1 MTNLKSRS
9 TVQVWP
15 HHLTYLA
22 VIHLLLL
29 HLLQS
34 DIRLTFT
41 QNLLVLC
48 GMGVGLGAG
57 VDAYTLV
64 VFPALCL
71 ELTILQTHVLSFNF
85 CKLRLKFMQVLKET
99 GIFSK

>member
-15 HHLTYLA
+15 HHLTYLG

-34 DIRLTFT
+34 DIGLTFT
-41 QNLLVLC
+41 QNVLVLC

-57 VDAYTLV
+57 VDAYTFV
-64 VFPALCL
+64 VYPALCL
-71 ELTILQTHVLSFNF
+71 GLTILQTHILSFNC
-85 CKLRLKFMQVLKET
+85 CKTQTKIYASFERDSYK
-99 GIFSK
+99 